1 MYRWLQFKSKYK
13 ICFEKVRHIK
23 FNAKCI
29 VAIHTKLL
37 ETYTWFIST
46 YLLTHCASDLK
57 WSKLLD
63 LKVHVLL
70 IQNLCSLMFKVL
82 LHFSCSLAGW
92 DWARAAAYTRPA
104 AHCPLLI
111 SNIYTSPPITR
122 DILPTQPQL
131 SRYVRGALRTAVMPR
146 PVIWKWNRRGVII
159 STFLTLRHSH
169 SALGM

>member
-1 MYRWLQFKSKYK
+1 MKLYNFYLNGVVYRWLQFKSKYK

-37 ETYTWFIST
+37 TTYTWFIST

-131 SRYVRGALRTAVMPR
+131 SRYGAHSELRLCRDLSYGNETDME
-146 PVIWKWNRRGVII
+146 
-159 STFLTLRHSH
+159 S
-169 SALGM
+169 